1 MRVLHV
7 LHHSA
12 PHLDGYGVRS
22 QAILRAECAMGLS
35 PVVLTSAHHEL
46 EVGRLAARETPDC
59 EVIDD
64 IVFHRTPLPAGWSA
78 RIELKTPVLRERMF
92 MRVLGRALERRLSA
106 ERFDLI
112 HCHSPV
118 LCGFPALA
126 AARAHGL
133 PLVYEIRAFWE
144 DAIPEVGRTLPQSV
158 KYWFGRRME
167 NRMMANADAIVAIST
182 HMIEDI
188 AARGF
193 PRERLHRIPNG
204 VDLVHFAPLAPVT
217 QLAERLS
224 ISGHPTI
231 GFIGSF
237 FGFEGLDCL
246 VRAMPAV
253 LTQIPEARLLLVG
266 DGDVAGEIRQLIAAL
281 RLESSVLQV
290 GRVPHHE
297 VAAYYSIIDVMVYP
311 RHRDRLTELVTP
323 LKPLEAIAMGKAV
336 IGSDVGGIK
345 ELLDEGRAGW
355 LFRAGD
361 PGDLARQV
369 VRLLEDAPARATL
382 AAQAREYAVR
392 ERAWD
397 AIVQGY
403 LPIYTA
409 VTARNAGASS

>member
-22 QAILRAECAMGLS
+22 QAILKAERALGLS
-35 PVVLTSAHHEL
+35 PVVVTSAHHEL
-46 EVGRLAARETPDC
+46 EVGHRSPGDTPAC
-59 EVIDD
+59 EHIDD
-64 IVFHRTPLPAGWSA
+64 IAFHRTPLPDGWLA
-78 RIELKTPVLRERMF
+78 QFELATPVLRERMF
-92 MRVLGRALERRLSA
+92 MRVLRRSLERRLSA

-126 AARAHGL
+126 VARAHGL
-133 PLVYEIRAFWE
+133 PIVYEIRAFWE
-144 DAIPEVGRTLPQSV
+144 DAIPEVGRTLLQSL
-158 KYWFGRRME
+158 KYWHGRRME
-167 NRMMANADAIVAIST
+167 QRMMTNADAIVAIST
-182 HMIEDI
+182 HMIDDI
-188 AARGF
+188 ASRGHA
-193 PRERLHRIPNG
+193 RERLHRVPNG
-204 VDLVHFAPLAPVT
+204 VDLAHFAPLAPDT
-217 QLAERLS
+217 RLAEKLS
-224 ISGHPTI
+224 IAGHPTI

-237 FGFEGLDCL
+237 FSFEGLDCL

-253 LTQIPEARLLLVG
+253 LAKLPDARLLLVG
-266 DGDVAGEIRQLIAAL
+266 DGDVAGEIRKLVAEL
-281 RLESSVLQV
+281 RLERAVLQI

-297 VAAYYSIIDVMVYP
+297 VAGYYSIIDVMVYP

-345 ELLDEGRAGW
+345 ELLDDGRAGL

-361 PGDLARQV
+361 PDDLARQV
-369 VRLLEDAPARATL
+369 LLLLEDAPARASL
-382 AAQAREYAVR
+382 AARARDYAVR

-397 AIVQGY
+397 SIVADY

-409 VTARNAGASS
+409 ATARNARAST

>member
-22 QAILRAECAMGLS
+22 QAILRAERAMGLT
-35 PVVLTSAHHEL
+35 PVVVTSAHHEL
-46 EVGRLAARETPDC
+46 EVGRLTASDTPAC
-59 EVIDD
+59 EWIDD
-64 IVFHRTPLPAGWSA
+64 IAFHRTPLPVGWSA

-92 MRVLGRALERRLSA
+92 MRVLRNALERRLAA

-126 AARAHGL
+126 VARAHGL

-144 DAIPEVGRTLPQSV
+144 DAIPEVGRTLAQSL

-188 AARGF
+188 AARGY
-193 PRERLHRIPNG
+193 PREKLHRIPNG
-204 VDLVHFAPLAPVT
+204 VDLVHFAPLAPAT

-224 ISGHPTI
+224 INGHPTI

-237 FGFEGLDCL
+237 FSFEGLDCL
-246 VRAMPAV
+246 VRAMPAI
-253 LTQIPEARLLLVG
+253 LAQIPEARLLLVG
-266 DGDVAGEIRQLIAAL
+266 DGDVAGEIRQLIASL
-281 RLESSVLQV
+281 QLESAVLQV

-297 VAAYYSIIDVMVYP
+297 VAADYSIIDVMVYP

-345 ELLDEGRAGW
+345 ELLDDGRAGW

-361 PGDLARQV
+361 PDDLARQV
-369 VRLLEDAPARATL
+369 LGLLKDAAAREAL
-382 AAQAREYAVR
+382 ASQAREYAVR